1 MAKGQVRGNREVRK
15 PKKDK
20 SIVKAPAS
28 EGSFVKAAGSII
40 ALGKKK

>member
-20 SIVKAPAS
+20 SIVKASAS
-28 EGSFVKAAGSII
+28 EGPPIKAAGSTI
-40 ALGKKK
+40 AFGKRK